1 MNSHPRNFLLRILKK
16 EPVLAVSAVC
26 MLFSMLFVPPTA
38 AYADYIDF
46 RVLALLPRNFLLR
59 ILKKEPVL
67 AVSAVC
73 MLFSMLFVPP
83 TAAYADYID
92 FRVLALLFCLMA
104 VVAGLQ
110 RCNFFTRMAL
120 FVPPTAAYADYID
133 FRVLALLFCLM
144 AVVAGLQRCN
154 FFTRMAQLLLTGKK
168 RRRPLFLTLILLPF
182 FVSMLVTNDVALI
195 TFVPFAIL
203 ILELKKRRRPLFLT
217 LILLPFFVSMLV
229 TNDVAL
235 ITFVPFAILIL
246 ELTGQ
251 QKYLVFIV
259 VMQTVAAN
267 LGSMATPVGNPQNL
281 YLYSRFGL
289 SAGSFFKTVL
299 PFALLALILTAASVL
314 FCPDREFI
322 ISFPGMDETRPSSE
336 PFPEKKR
343 LLLYLCLFAL
353 CLLSVF
359 HLLPY
364 PILFFI
370 VCTALLFADRSL
382 YRVLDYG
389 RLLLYLCLFALCLLS
404 VFHLLPYP
412 ILFFIVCTA
421 LLFADR
427 SLYRVLDYG
436 LLATFVC
443 FFVFAGNIGAIPA
456 VRSFLQELLASRPLV
471 TSALA
476 SQIISNVPAAVLL
489 SGFTDDWR
497 ALLLGTD
504 IGGLGTP
511 IASLA
516 SLISFRLYMKTKNA
530 SAPAFLFL
538 FTLVNAAGLLLFLTA
553 ARLTGIR

>member
-1 MNSHPRNFLLRILKK
+1 
-16 EPVLAVSAVC
+16 
-26 MLFSMLFVPPTA
+26 
-38 AYADYIDF
+38 
-46 RVLALLPRNFLLR
+46 
-59 ILKKEPVL
+59 
-67 AVSAVC
+67 
-73 MLFSMLFVPP
+73 
-83 TAAYADYID
+83 
-92 FRVLALLFCLMA
+92 
-104 VVAGLQ
+104 
-110 RCNFFTRMAL
+110 
-120 FVPPTAAYADYID
+120 
-133 FRVLALLFCLM
+133 
-144 AVVAGLQRCN
+144 
-154 FFTRMAQLLLTGKK
+154 
-168 RRRPLFLTLILLPF
+168 
-182 FVSMLVTNDVALI
+182 
-195 TFVPFAIL
+195 
-203 ILELKKRRRPLFLT
+203 
-217 LILLPFFVSMLV
+217 MLV

-343 LLLYLCLFAL
+343 LLLHLCLFAL

-382 YRVLDYG
+382 YR
-389 RLLLYLCLFALCLLS
+389 A
-404 VFHLLPYP
+404 
-412 ILFFIVCTA
+412 
-421 LLFADR
+421 
-427 SLYRVLDYG
+427 LDYG

-456 VRSFLQELLASRPLV
+456 VRSFLQELLASRPLI

-476 SQIISNVPAAVLL
+476 SQVISNVPAAVLL

-538 FTLVNAAGLLLFLTA
+538 FTLVNVTGLLLFLTA

>member
-26 MLFSMLFVPPTA
+26 MLFSM
-38 AYADYIDF
+38 
-46 RVLALLPRNFLLR
+46 
-59 ILKKEPVL
+59 
-67 AVSAVC
+67 
-73 MLFSMLFVPP
+73 
-83 TAAYADYID
+83 
-92 FRVLALLFCLMA
+92 
-104 VVAGLQ
+104 
-110 RCNFFTRMAL
+110 L

-203 ILELKKRRRPLFLT
+203 ILEL
-217 LILLPFFVSMLV
+217 
-229 TNDVAL
+229 
-235 ITFVPFAILIL
+235 
-246 ELTGQ
+246 TGQ
-251 QKYLVFIV
+251 QKYLVFII

-322 ISFPGMDETRPSSE
+322 ISFPGMDETRPSSQ
-336 PFPEKKR
+336 PFPEKKK
-343 LLLYLCLFAL
+343 
-353 CLLSVF
+353 
-359 HLLPY
+359 
-364 PILFFI
+364 
-370 VCTALLFADRSL
+370 
-382 YRVLDYG
+382 
-389 RLLLYLCLFALCLLS
+389 LLLYLCLFALCLLS

-456 VRSFLQELLASRPLV
+456 VRSFLQELLASRPLI

-476 SQIISNVPAAVLL
+476 SQVISNVPAAVLL

-538 FTLVNAAGLLLFLTA
+538 FTLVNAAGLLLFLTT